1 MTENYPHSAADENGL
16 PTRRGL
22 RAQTVTGNTAQWWN
36 QPPQD
41 GGGDVSG
48 RGHETGWDG
57 MDGFPGEEQAGVG
70 AHGMGG
76 GTVSGGYASGEIS
89 AGADGGFDHTAD
101 SAARGGLYA
110 DGLAGEYQ
118 PAFPPAGNPPATLE
132 AQPEAGSGPAG
143 SVAALPPLPAG
154 MPAPGRLPG
163 AGPAHDP
170 VREDYTLRGDYAL
183 QEAYAAGEAD
193 PAGAGEWPENP
204 EPVHQPVSRAEAR
217 TERSRQDGR
226 RASFLD
232 LQPAAIPATKGFRGL
247 LAGLGMRVAPS
258 ADELAERR
266 DMRAVSQHWPGP
278 RTVSV
283 VNGKGGANK
292 TPTTVMLA
300 AVFARNGGGPV
311 LAWDNNETRGTLGWR
326 TEQGP
331 HEATVMDL
339 LPQTADLLS
348 PSAQSALLARFV
360 HHQIEDKFDVLRSK
374 PDVLASEQKI
384 TAEDFDALH
393 EVASKYFRLNI
404 VDSGNDESAERWLR
418 MIDHTHQL
426 VIATTTVEEH
436 AEAGALLLEA
446 LAARGGRYAELA
458 RNAVVIVSQ
467 SDRNGTDSQARRVAD
482 GFGQLA
488 RAAVTIPYDPALRKG
503 QIRYDSLKPGARR
516 AWLAAAAA
524 VAEGL

>member
-1 MTENYPHSAADENGL
+1 MTEQFPDPNSPEAPDDL
-16 PTRRGL
+16 PTRRRR
-22 RAQTVTGNTAQWWN
+22 RAETVPGSETQWWN
-36 QPPQD
+36 SPP
-41 GGGDVSG
+41 
-48 RGHETGWDG
+48 
-57 MDGFPGEEQAGVG
+57 
-70 AHGMGG
+70 
-76 GTVSGGYASGEIS
+76 
-89 AGADGGFDHTAD
+89 AGA
-101 SAARGGLYA
+101 AAEGPY
-110 DGLAGEYQ
+110 DGLAGSAAVEAGDAAWARSFDSDSYDADGYQ
-118 PAFPPAGNPPATLE
+118 A
-132 AQPEAGSGPAG
+132 AGSGEGEAG
-143 SVAALPPLPAG
+143 GFAGPGGTAAAAVREQAPVATLPPLPAG
-154 MPAPGRLPG
+154 KP
-163 AGPAHDP
+163 D
-170 VREDYTLRGDYAL
+170 
-183 QEAYAAGEAD
+183 AYAAGEAPVSPGWDVD
-193 PAGAGEWPENP
+193 PVDYAAP
-204 EPVHQPVSRAEAR
+204 EPQWTPEPLGMPEPQWTPETHQPESRAQAR
-217 TERSRQDGR
+217 SEHGRQHGR

-232 LQPAAIPATKGFRGL
+232 LQPAAVPAARGIRGL
-247 LAGLGMRVAPS
+247 LTGMGMRLAPS
-258 ADELAERR
+258 ARELEERR
-266 DMRAVSQHWPGP
+266 DMRSVSRHWPGP
-278 RTVSV
+278 RTISV

-360 HHQIEDKFDVLRSK
+360 HHQVEDKFDVLRSK

-418 MIDHTHQL
+418 MIDHTDQL

-446 LAARGGRYAELA
+446 LQARGGRYAELA
-458 RNAVVIVSQ
+458 RDAVVIVSQ
-467 SDRNGTDSQARRVAD
+467 SDRNGTDNQARTVAE
-482 GFGQLA
+482 GFSQLA

-503 QIRYDSLKPGARR
+503 QIRYESLKPVAQR

-524 VAEGL
+524 VADGL

>member
-1 MTENYPHSAADENGL
+1 MTEHFSDPITAGHPDDL
-16 PTRRGL
+16 PTRR
-22 RAQTVTGNTAQWWN
+22 RRKAEVASENQWWN
-36 QPPQD
+36 QPPGSD
-41 GGGDVSG
+41 AGISGVRRGDLGGGAGYGGGD
-48 RGHETGWDG
+48 
-57 MDGFPGEEQAGVG
+57 
-70 AHGMGG
+70 GG
-76 GTVSGGYASGEIS
+76 PVAGGYGAGDDERLYGE
-89 AGADGGFDHTAD
+89 AGEYDDGEYGD
-101 SAARGGLYA
+101 SAAA
-110 DGLAGEYQ
+110 DGFGSDVAEGMSGHAAGWSE
-118 PAFPPAGNPPATLE
+118 PAAPPST
-132 AQPEAGSGPAG
+132 GPAR
-143 SVAALPPLPAG
+143 VAALPPLPDGRPEYYAAPDEPEYYAAPDEPEYYAAPDESAATVAAG
-154 MPAPGRLPG
+154 VAPGVPE
-163 AGPAHDP
+163 APAW
-170 VREDYTLRGDYAL
+170 
-183 QEAYAAGEAD
+183 AAV
-193 PAGAGEWPENP
+193 PE
-204 EPVHQPVSRAEAR
+204 EHQAASRAEAR
-217 TERSRQDGR
+217 GERGR

-232 LQPAAIPATKGFRGL
+232 QQPASIPASKGFRGL
-247 LAGLGMRVAPS
+247 LTGLGLRMTPS
-258 ADELAERR
+258 AQELEERR

-278 RTVSV
+278 RTISV

-418 MIDHTHQL
+418 MIDHTDQL

-446 LAARGGRYAELA
+446 LQVRGGRYAELA
-458 RNAVVIVSQ
+458 RDAVVIVSQ
-467 SDRNGTDSQARRVAD
+467 SDRNGTDSQARAVAQ

-488 RAAVTIPYDPALRKG
+488 RAAVSIPYDAALRKG
-503 QIRYDSLKPGARR
+503 QIRYDSLKPAARR

>member
-1 MTENYPHSAADENGL
+1 MTEHFPHPNERPDDL
-16 PTRRGL
+16 PSRRRR
-22 RAQTVTGNTAQWWN
+22 RAGTVPGSEAEWWNSPPQGAEAGAGVTGNALNGSSSAT
-36 QPPQD
+36 
-41 GGGDVSG
+41 V
-48 RGHETGWDG
+48 
-57 MDGFPGEEQAGVG
+57 PGEAWDEYP
-70 AHGMGG
+70 HGMGG
-76 GTVSGGYASGEIS
+76 SLTADDDGAAGGGGDFAVAGTWDAGSWDSPA
-89 AGADGGFDHTAD
+89 AGAI
-101 SAARGGLYA
+101 
-110 DGLAGEYQ
+110 
-118 PAFPPAGNPPATLE
+118 PA
-132 AQPEAGSGPAG
+132 
-143 SVAALPPLPAG
+143 VAPLPPLPVS
-154 MPAPGRLPG
+154 MPEP
-163 AGPAHDP
+163 PA
-170 VREDYTLRGDYAL
+170 E
-183 QEAYAAGEAD
+183 
-193 PAGAGEWPENP
+193 PAGWVERLGGGEPDTWA
-204 EPVHQPVSRAEAR
+204 EPLGGAALEANQPGSRAEAR
-217 TERSRQDGR
+217 AEHGRHGGR

-232 LQPAAIPATKGFRGL
+232 QQPASIPASKGFRGL
-247 LAGLGMRVAPS
+247 LTGLGLRLAPS
-258 ADELAERR
+258 AQELEERR
-266 DMRAVSQHWPGP
+266 AMRAVSQHWPGP

-331 HEATVMDL
+331 HESTVMDL

-360 HHQIEDKFDVLRSK
+360 HHQVEDKFDVLRSK

-418 MIDHTHQL
+418 MIDHTDQL

-446 LAARGGRYAELA
+446 LQVRGGRYAELA
-458 RNAVVIVSQ
+458 RDAVVIVSQ
-467 SDRNGTDSQARRVAD
+467 SDRNGTDSQARRVAE

-503 QIRYDSLKPGARR
+503 QIRYDSLKPAAQR